1 MISIDELYEIIDAA
15 SVADYI
21 GIEVVKRG
29 ANLCIRCPG
38 HEKRLGKPDN
48 NIGNA
53 VLTQRG
59 YRCFACDTFVN
70 MVNMVREHQDCN
82 YWDAVNI
89 IAKAAGYDT
98 VASSKADINRH
109 PLSYLQCNTLGLK
122 HQFLQRL
129 YKDSQ
134 KDYKDL
140 VLKNAEEMLRT
151 YKRILD
157 AYCARDSSKAHL
169 TYELLEVNGSLATK
183 DILSLTYKVK
193 NAIRDL
199 EEIIEV
205 VA

>member
-1 MISIDELYEIIDAA
+1 MISVDDLYNVIDAA

-21 GIEVVKRG
+21 GMEVVKRG

-70 MVNMVREHQDCN
+70 MVNMVREYEGCN
-82 YWDAVNI
+82 YWDALNI
-89 IAKAAGYDT
+89 IAKAAGYDS
-98 VASSKADINRH
+98 VATNVDINRH

-122 HQFLQRL
+122 HQFLQKL
-129 YKDSQ
+129 YKDSK
-134 KDYKDL
+134 KDYTDL
-140 VLKNAEEMLRT
+140 VLQNAKEMLYA
-151 YKRILD
+151 YKRVLD
-157 AYCARDSSKAHL
+157 GYCARDSSEAHL
-169 TYELLEVNGSLATK
+169 TYELLEIDGSLSTA
-183 DILSLTYKVK
+183 DILNLTHKVK
-193 NAIRDL
+193 NIIRDL